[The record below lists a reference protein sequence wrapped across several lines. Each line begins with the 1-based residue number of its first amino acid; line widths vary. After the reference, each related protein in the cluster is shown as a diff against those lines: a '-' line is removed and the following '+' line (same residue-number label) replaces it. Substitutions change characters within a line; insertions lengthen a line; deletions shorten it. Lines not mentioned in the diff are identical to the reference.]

1 MKIQYRLDLQTK
13 IDSCN
18 KKLNEKKKELKALK
32 NEVALSHE
40 IHGDI
45 WETARF
51 DFVKEVTPKEGYT
64 VQDGFITKYKV
75 IAK

>member
-1 MKIQYRLDLQTK
+1 MKIQYRLDLQTR
-13 IDSCN
+13 IDSLN
-18 KKLNEKKKELKALK
+18 KAINTKQKELKALK

-40 IHGDI
+40 VHGDI

>member
-1 MKIQYRLDLQTK
+1 MKIQYRLDLQIK
-13 IDSCN
+13 IDSIN
-18 KKLNEKKKELKALK
+18 KAINAKQKELKALK

-40 IHGDI
+40 IHGDR

-51 DFVKEVTPKEGYT
+51 DFIKEVTERKGYT
-64 VQDGFITKYKV
+64 VQDGFMTKYKV